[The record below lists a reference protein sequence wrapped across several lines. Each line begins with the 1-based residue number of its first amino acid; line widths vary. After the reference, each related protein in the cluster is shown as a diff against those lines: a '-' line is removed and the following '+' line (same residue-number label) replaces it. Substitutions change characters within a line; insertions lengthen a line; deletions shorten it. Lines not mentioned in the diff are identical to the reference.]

1 MSNSSSRGWT
11 SVDGSLYVEQS
22 GDRLTTSQVLLHGFT
37 QTSHSWNRY
46 IDFIDPQQSI
56 IRVDAPGHGG
66 SSTVAV
72 DLTTT
77 AQMVVEQCGFG
88 DYIGYSMGARLALHI
103 ALLHPESVRRLVL
116 ISGSPGLRT
125 GDERHARSQSD
136 ELLAQQI
143 AEVDVERFVE
153 KWLSNPLFLGLTSTQ
168 EEIQDRLRNSAEGL
182 ASSLRLSGTG
192 NQESLWDQ
200 LQDLTMPV
208 LVIVGE
214 KDQKFLQ
221 IGHEM
226 KSRIGM
232 NAELVVI
239 ENAGHSVHLEQPEH
253 CQSVIESFL
262 GRPAER
268 YKQNH

>member
-1 MSNSSSRGWT
+1 MNNSSSRGWT
-11 SVDGSLYVEQS
+11 NIAGSLFVEQS

-37 QTSHSWNRY
+37 QTSRSWNRY

-66 SSTVAV
+66 SSTVAA

-103 ALLHPESVRRLVL
+103 ALLRPENIRRLVL
-116 ISGSPGLRT
+116 VSSSPGLQSPN
-125 GDERHARSQSD
+125 ERLTRVNSD
-136 ELLAQQI
+136 EKLAREI
-143 AEVDVERFVE
+143 AEIGVATFVE
-153 KWLSNPLFLGLTSTQ
+153 KWLSGPLFAGLTSTPAD
-168 EEIQDRLRNSAEGL
+168 IQDRLRNSSDGL
-182 ASSLRLSGTG
+182 ASSLRLCGTG
-192 NQESLWDQ
+192 AQQSLWDR
-200 LQDLTMPV
+200 LPELKMPV
-208 LVIVGE
+208 LLIVGE
-214 KDQKFLQ
+214 RDQKFLQ

-232 NAELVVI
+232 SAELVVI

-253 CQSVIESFL
+253 CQSVIASFL
-262 GRPAER
+262 GRPA
-268 YKQNH
+268 

>member
-1 MSNSSSRGWT
+1 MNNSSSRGWT
-11 SVDGSLYVEQS
+11 NVAGSLFVEQS

-37 QTSHSWNRY
+37 QTSRSWNRY

-66 SSTVAV
+66 SSTVAA

-103 ALLHPESVRRLVL
+103 ALLRPENIRRLVL
-116 ISGSPGLRT
+116 VSSSPGLQSPN
-125 GDERHARSQSD
+125 ERLTRVQSD
-136 ELLAQQI
+136 EKLAREI
-143 AEVDVERFVE
+143 AEIGVATFVE
-153 KWLSNPLFLGLTSTQ
+153 KWLSGPLFAGLTSTPAD
-168 EEIQDRLRNSAEGL
+168 IQDRLRNSSDGL
-182 ASSLRLSGTG
+182 ASSLRLCGTG
-192 NQESLWDQ
+192 AQQSLWDR
-200 LQDLTMPV
+200 LPELKMPV
-208 LVIVGE
+208 LLIVGE
-214 KDQKFLQ
+214 RDQKFLQ

-232 NAELVVI
+232 SAELVVI

-253 CQSVIESFL
+253 CQSVIASFL
-262 GRPAER
+262 GRPA
-268 YKQNH
+268 

>member
-1 MSNSSSRGWT
+1 MNNSSSRGWT
-11 SVDGSLYVEQS
+11 NIAGSLFVEQS

-37 QTSHSWNRY
+37 QTSRSWDRY

-66 SSTVAV
+66 SSTVAA

-103 ALLHPESVRRLVL
+103 ALLRPENIRRLILV
-116 ISGSPGLRT
+116 SGSPGLRT
-125 GDERHARSQSD
+125 VDERHARSHSD
-136 ELLAQQI
+136 ELLAQEI
-143 AEVDVERFVE
+143 AEVGVERFVD
-153 KWLSNPLFLGLTSTQ
+153 KWLSTPLFSGLTATR
-168 EEIQDRLRNSAEGL
+168 EEIQDRLRNTPEGL

-192 NQESLWDQ
+192 KQESLWDQ

-208 LVIVGE
+208 LLIVGE
-214 KDQKFLQ
+214 SDQKFLQ

-232 NAELVVI
+232 SAELVVI

-253 CQSVIESFL
+253 CQSVIASFL
-262 GRPAER
+262 GRPA
-268 YKQNH
+268 

>member
-1 MSNSSSRGWT
+1 MNNSSSRGWT
-11 SVDGSLYVEQS
+11 NIAGSLFVEQS

-37 QTSHSWNRY
+37 QTSRSWNRY

-66 SSTVAV
+66 SSTVAA

-103 ALLHPESVRRLVL
+103 ALLHPKNVRRLVL
-116 ISGSPGLRT
+116 VSSSPGLQSPN
-125 GDERHARSQSD
+125 ERLTRVQSD
-136 ELLAQQI
+136 EKLAREI
-143 AEVDVERFVE
+143 AEIGVATFVE
-153 KWLSNPLFLGLTSTQ
+153 KWLSGPLFAGLTSTPAD
-168 EEIQDRLRNSAEGL
+168 IQDRLRNSSDGL
-182 ASSLRLSGTG
+182 ASSLRLCGTG
-192 NQESLWDQ
+192 AQQSLWDR
-200 LQDLTMPV
+200 LPELTMPV
-208 LVIVGE
+208 LLIVGE
-214 KDQKFLQ
+214 RDQKFLQ

-232 NAELVVI
+232 SAELVVI

-253 CQSVIESFL
+253 CQSVIASFL
-262 GRPAER
+262 GRPA
-268 YKQNH
+268 

>member
-1 MSNSSSRGWT
+1 MNNSSSRSWT
-11 SVDGSLYVEQS
+11 NIAGSLFVEQS

-37 QTSHSWNRY
+37 QTSRSWDRY

-66 SSTVAV
+66 SSTVAA

-103 ALLHPESVRRLVL
+103 ALLRPENIRRLVL
-116 ISGSPGLRT
+116 VSSSPGLQSPN
-125 GDERHARSQSD
+125 ERLTRVQSD
-136 ELLAQQI
+136 EKLAREI
-143 AEVDVERFVE
+143 AEIGVATFVE
-153 KWLSNPLFLGLTSTQ
+153 KWLSGPLFAGLTSTPAD
-168 EEIQDRLRNSAEGL
+168 IQDRLRNSSDGL
-182 ASSLRLSGTG
+182 ASSLRLCGTG
-192 NQESLWDQ
+192 AQQSLWDR
-200 LQDLTMPV
+200 LPELKMPV
-208 LVIVGE
+208 LLIVGE
-214 KDQKFLQ
+214 RDQKFLQ

-232 NAELVVI
+232 SAELVVI

-253 CQSVIESFL
+253 CQSVIASFL
-262 GRPAER
+262 GRPA
-268 YKQNH
+268 

>member
-1 MSNSSSRGWT
+1 MNNSSSRGWT
-11 SVDGSLYVEQS
+11 NIAGSLFVEQS

-37 QTSHSWNRY
+37 QTSRSWDRY

-66 SSTVAV
+66 SSTVAA

-103 ALLHPESVRRLVL
+103 ALLHPKNVRRLVL
-116 ISGSPGLRT
+116 VSSSPGLQSPN
-125 GDERHARSQSD
+125 ERLTRVQSD
-136 ELLAQQI
+136 EKLAREI
-143 AEVDVERFVE
+143 AEIGVATFVE
-153 KWLSNPLFLGLTSTQ
+153 KWLSGPLFAGLTSTPAD
-168 EEIQDRLRNSAEGL
+168 IQDRLRNSSDGL
-182 ASSLRLSGTG
+182 ASSLRLCGTG
-192 NQESLWDQ
+192 AQQSLWDR
-200 LQDLTMPV
+200 LPELKMPV
-208 LVIVGE
+208 LLIVGE
-214 KDQKFLQ
+214 RDQKFLQ

-232 NAELVVI
+232 SAELVVI

-253 CQSVIESFL
+253 CQSVIASFL
-262 GRPAER
+262 GRPA
-268 YKQNH
+268 